1 LSELL
6 LAEKIVKSYGVNRV
20 LRGITLAL
28 GRGEVVG
35 LFGPNGSGK
44 TTLANIISGL
54 VPPDRGRVVFEGKD
68 ITRLTM
74 DARFRAGIS
83 RTFQIPD
90 PYPSLTVVES
100 VRVAMLC
107 GEAGRAAR
115 RDPHGASGQPPES
128 TVEEEIES
136 LLVRTGLFAQRFWP
150 AAKLSQGCLR
160 RLEFARAISCR
171 PRLILFD
178 EVFSAL
184 SARDEAEMVALMRS
198 LHREEGISFLLI
210 SHNPLI
216 LEELCDR
223 VVAIEDGRVFW
234 EGKPGDL
241 AKYVPA
247 ANHAHGHDEDPAPR
261 GTDAGAK

>member
-1 LSELL
+1 LSDLL
-6 LAEKIVKSYGVNRV
+6 LAEGIAKSFGTNRV
-20 LRGITLAL
+20 LRGITLAV

-54 VPPDRGRVVFEGKD
+54 ILPDRGRIRFEGKD
-68 ITRLTM
+68 VTRMTM

-100 VRVAMLC
+100 VRVALLC
-107 GEAGRAAR
+107 GRQAR
-115 RDPHGASGQPPES
+115 RADGKEKRGL
-128 TVEEEIES
+128 EEELDS

-171 PRLILFD
+171 PRLILLD

-184 SARDEAEMVALMRS
+184 SARDESELVDLMRI
-198 LHREEGISFLLI
+198 LHRKEGISFLLI

-223 VVAIEDGRVFW
+223 VVAIEDGRIFW
-234 EGKPGDL
+234 DGKPGDL

-247 ANHAHGHDEDPAPR
+247 ANHAHGHQAETQEE
-261 GTDAGAK
+261 GQG

>member
-1 LSELL
+1 VNELL
-6 LAEKIVKSYGVNRV
+6 LAEGITKSFGTNRV
-20 LRGITLAL
+20 LRGVTLAI

-54 VPPDRGRVVFEGKD
+54 ILPDRGRILFEGKD
-68 ITRLTM
+68 VTRTTM

-90 PYPSLTVVES
+90 PYPSLTVNES
-100 VRVAMLC
+100 VRVALLC
-107 GEAGRAAR
+107 GNPAR
-115 RDPHGASGQPPES
+115 QARGDAKERL
-128 TVEEEIES
+128 EERLES
-136 LLVRTGLFAQRFWP
+136 LLVRTGLFAQRFWS

-160 RLEFARAISCR
+160 RLEFARAISCM
-171 PRLILFD
+171 PRLVLLD

-184 SARDEAEMVALMRS
+184 SSKDEAELVGLMRS

-223 VVAIEDGRVFW
+223 VVAIEDGKVFW

-241 AKYVPA
+241 ARCVPA
-247 ANHAHGHDEDPAPR
+247 ANHAHSGEAELR
-261 GTDAGAK
+261 GEG

>member
-1 LSELL
+1 MSGLL
-6 LAEKIVKSYGVNRV
+6 LAEGIVKSFGATRV
-20 LRGITLAL
+20 LRGITMEI

-54 VPPDRGRVVFEGKD
+54 LLPDRGRILFEGKD
-68 ITRLTM
+68 VTRMTM

-100 VRVAMLC
+100 VRVALL
-107 GEAGRAAR
+107 GGQPAR
-115 RDPHGASGQPPES
+115 RARGKEKEGL
-128 TVEEEIES
+128 EEELDS

-171 PRLILFD
+171 PRLILLD

-184 SARDEAEMVALMRS
+184 SARDEAELVGLMRT
-198 LHREEGISFLLI
+198 LHREEEISFLVI

-223 VVAIEDGRVFW
+223 VIAIEDGRVFW

-241 AKYVPA
+241 A
-247 ANHAHGHDEDPAPR
+247 R
-261 GTDAGAK
+261 

>member
-1 LSELL
+1 LSDLL
-6 LAEKIVKSYGVNRV
+6 LAEGIAKSFGTNRV
-20 LRGITLAL
+20 LRGITLAV

-54 VPPDRGRVVFEGKD
+54 ILPDRGRIRFEGKD
-68 ITRLTM
+68 VTRMTM

-100 VRVAMLC
+100 VRVALLC
-107 GEAGRAAR
+107 GRQAR
-115 RDPHGASGQPPES
+115 RADGKEKRGL
-128 TVEEEIES
+128 EEELDS

-171 PRLILFD
+171 PRLILLD

-184 SARDEAEMVALMRS
+184 SARDESELVDLMRI

-223 VVAIEDGRVFW
+223 VVAIEDGRIFW
-234 EGKPGDL
+234 DGKPGDL

-247 ANHAHGHDEDPAPR
+247 ANHAHGQEAETR
-261 GTDAGAK
+261 EEGQG

>member
-1 LSELL
+1 MSGLL
-6 LAEKIVKSYGVNRV
+6 LAEGIVKSFGATRV
-20 LRGITLAL
+20 LRGITMEI

-44 TTLANIISGL
+44 TTMANIISGL
-54 VPPDRGRVVFEGKD
+54 LLPDRGRVLFEGKD
-68 ITRLTM
+68 VTRMTM
-74 DARFRAGIS
+74 DARFRAGIA

-100 VRVAMLC
+100 VRVALL
-107 GEAGRAAR
+107 GGQPAR
-115 RDPHGASGQPPES
+115 RARGEEKGGL
-128 TVEEEIES
+128 EEELDS

-171 PRLILFD
+171 PRLILLD

-184 SARDEAEMVALMRS
+184 SARDEAELVGLMRT
-198 LHREEGISFLLI
+198 LHREERISFLVI

-241 AKYVPA
+241 ARYVPA
-247 ANHAHGHDEDPAPR
+247 ANHGHEGELRDE
-261 GTDAGAK
+261 G

>member
-1 LSELL
+1 MSDLL
-6 LAEKIVKSYGVNRV
+6 LADRITKSFGTNRV
-20 LRGITLAL
+20 LRGVTIGI

-44 TTLANIISGL
+44 TTLANIITGL
-54 VPPDRGRVVFEGKD
+54 TRPDKGRILFEGKD
-68 ITRLTM
+68 VTGMSM
-74 DARFRAGIS
+74 DARFRAGIA

-100 VRVAMLC
+100 VRVALLC
-107 GEAGRAAR
+107 SEAGRKETEGKGPGFQENL
-115 RDPHGASGQPPES
+115 D
-128 TVEEEIES
+128 S

-171 PRLILFD
+171 PKFILLD

-184 SARDEAEMVALMRS
+184 SARDEAELVALMRS
-198 LHREEGISFLLI
+198 LHREEDISFLLI

-241 AKYVPA
+241 AKYVPTSH
-247 ANHAHGHDEDPAPR
+247 HAHGDE
-261 GTDAGAK
+261 GGNHEGG

>member
-1 LSELL
+1 MSDLL
-6 LAEKIVKSYGVNRV
+6 LAEGITKSFGTNRV
-20 LRGITLAL
+20 LRGITLAV

-54 VPPDRGRVVFEGKD
+54 VPPDRGRVLFEGKD
-68 ITRLTM
+68 VTRLSM
-74 DARFRAGIS
+74 DARFRVGIS

-90 PYPSLTVVES
+90 PYPSLTVLES
-100 VRVAMLC
+100 VRVALVC
-107 GEAGRAAR
+107 GRAVR
-115 RDPHGASGQPPES
+115 RTGGEGREGLEDEL
-128 TVEEEIES
+128 ES

-171 PRLILFD
+171 PRLILLD

-184 SARDEAEMVALMRS
+184 SAKDEGELVALMRS
-198 LHREEGISFLLI
+198 LHHDEDISFLLI

-247 ANHAHGHDEDPAPR
+247 ANHAHAHESGMHD
-261 GTDAGAK
+261 G

>member
-1 LSELL
+1 MSDLL
-6 LAEKIVKSYGVNRV
+6 LAEGIVKSYHGNRV
-20 LRGITLAL
+20 LRGITLSI
-28 GRGEVVG
+28 GKGEVVG

-54 VPPDRGRVVFEGKD
+54 TPPDRGRILFEGRD
-68 ITRLTM
+68 ITRMTM
-74 DARFRAGIS
+74 DARFRAGIA

-90 PYPSLTVVES
+90 PYPSLTVIDS
-100 VRVAMLC
+100 VRVALLC
-107 GEAGRAAR
+107 GESGVAAASN
-115 RDPHGASGQPPES
+115 PGEGAEKGL
-128 TVEEEIES
+128 ES

-160 RLEFARAISCR
+160 RLEFARAISCK
-171 PRLILFD
+171 PRLILLD

-184 SARDEAEMVALMRS
+184 SAKDEAELVGLMRS
-198 LHREEGISFLLI
+198 LHREEDISFLLI

-247 ANHAHGHDEDPAPR
+247 ANHAHAEDPPAN
-261 GTDAGAK
+261 GADDGR

>member
-1 LSELL
+1 MSDLL
-6 LAEKIVKSYGVNRV
+6 LAEGIVKSFGTTRV
-20 LRGITLAL
+20 LRGVNLAV

-54 VPPDRGRVVFEGKD
+54 VFPDRGRVLFEEKD
-68 ITRLTM
+68 ITRMTM

-83 RTFQIPD
+83 RTFQIPN

-100 VRVAMLC
+100 VRVALLC
-107 GEAGRAAR
+107 GQAAR
-115 RDPHGASGQPPES
+115 QAGGEEKAGL
-128 TVEEEIES
+128 EEELDS
-136 LLVRTGLFAQRFWP
+136 LLGRTGLFAQRFWP

-171 PRLILFD
+171 PRLVLLD

-184 SARDEAEMVALMRS
+184 SAKDEAELVALMRS
-198 LHREEGISFLLI
+198 LHREEDISFLLI

-241 AKYVPA
+241 ARYVPA
-247 ANHAHGHDEDPAPR
+247 ANHAHENEMHED
-261 GTDAGAK
+261 G

>member
-1 LSELL
+1 LSDLL
-6 LAEKIVKSYGVNRV
+6 LAEGIAKSFGTNRV
-20 LRGITLAL
+20 LRGITLAV

-54 VPPDRGRVVFEGKD
+54 ILPDRGRIRFEGKD
-68 ITRLTM
+68 VTRMTM

-100 VRVAMLC
+100 VRVALLC
-107 GEAGRAAR
+107 GRQAR
-115 RDPHGASGQPPES
+115 RADGKEKRGL
-128 TVEEEIES
+128 EEELDS

-171 PRLILFD
+171 PRLILLD

-184 SARDEAEMVALMRS
+184 SARDESELVDLMRI
-198 LHREEGISFLLI
+198 LHRKEGISFLLI

-247 ANHAHGHDEDPAPR
+247 ANHAHGHQAETR
-261 GTDAGAK
+261 EEGQG

>member
-1 LSELL
+1 LSDLL
-6 LAEKIVKSYGVNRV
+6 LAEGITKSFGTNRV
-20 LRGITLAL
+20 LRGVTIAV

-54 VPPDRGRVVFEGKD
+54 VPPDRGRVLFEGKD
-68 ITRLTM
+68 VTRLSM

-90 PYPSLTVVES
+90 PYPSLTVLES
-100 VRVAMLC
+100 VRVALVC
-107 GEAGRAAR
+107 GRAVRQAGGER
-115 RDPHGASGQPPES
+115 REGL
-128 TVEEEIES
+128 EEELES

-171 PRLILFD
+171 PRLILLD

-184 SARDEAEMVALMRS
+184 SAKDEEELVALMRS
-198 LHREEGISFLLI
+198 LHREEDISFLLI

-247 ANHAHGHDEDPAPR
+247 ANHAHGHEGEMR
-261 GTDAGAK
+261 EGR

>member
-1 LSELL
+1 VSDLL
-6 LAEKIVKSYGVNRV
+6 LADRITKSFGTNRV
-20 LRGITLAL
+20 LRGITIGI

-44 TTLANIISGL
+44 TTLANIITGL
-54 VPPDRGRVVFEGKD
+54 TRPDKGRILFEGKD
-68 ITRLTM
+68 VTGMSM
-74 DARFRAGIS
+74 DARFRAGIA

-100 VRVAMLC
+100 VRVALLC
-107 GEAGRAAR
+107 GEAGRKETEGEV
-115 RDPHGASGQPPES
+115 PGF
-128 TVEEEIES
+128 EENLDS
-136 LLVRTGLFAQRFWP
+136 LLVRTGLFAQRYWP

-171 PRLILFD
+171 PRFILLD

-184 SARDEAEMVALMRS
+184 SARDEAELVALMRS
-198 LHREEGISFLLI
+198 LHREEDISFLLI

-241 AKYVPA
+241 AKYVPS
-247 ANHAHGHDEDPAPR
+247 ANHAHGNESGNHEGD
-261 GTDAGAK
+261 

>member
-1 LSELL
+1 MSDLL
-6 LAEKIVKSYGVNRV
+6 LADRIVKSFGTNRV
-20 LRGITLAL
+20 LRGVTIGI

-44 TTLANIISGL
+44 TTLANIITGL
-54 VPPDRGRVVFEGKD
+54 ARPDKGRILFEGKD
-68 ITRLTM
+68 VTDMSM
-74 DARFRAGIS
+74 DARFRAGIA

-90 PYPSLTVVES
+90 PYPSLTVLES
-100 VRVAMLC
+100 VRVALLC
-107 GEAGRAAR
+107 GEAAR
-115 RDPHGASGQPPES
+115 KETEGEGPGFQENLD
-128 TVEEEIES
+128 S

-171 PRLILFD
+171 PRFILLD

-184 SARDEAEMVALMRS
+184 SAKDEAELVALMRS
-198 LHREEGISFLLI
+198 LHREEDISFLLI

-241 AKYVPA
+241 AKYVPSA
-247 ANHAHGHDEDPAPR
+247 HHAHGDE
-261 GTDAGAK
+261 GENHEGG

>member
-1 LSELL
+1 LSDLL
-6 LAEKIVKSYGVNRV
+6 LAEGITKSYRTNHV
-20 LRGITLAL
+20 LRGITFSV
-28 GRGEVVG
+28 GKREVVG

-54 VPPDRGRVVFEGKD
+54 CPPDRGRILFEGRD

-74 DARFRAGIS
+74 DARFRAGIA

-90 PYPSLTVVES
+90 PYPSLTVIDS
-100 VRVAMLC
+100 VRVALLC
-107 GEAGRAAR
+107 GETGPAAR
-115 RDPHGASGQPPES
+115 REPVDGSEK
-128 TVEEEIES
+128 ELES

-171 PRLILFD
+171 PRLILLD

-184 SARDEAEMVALMRS
+184 SAKDEAELVGLMRS
-198 LHREEGISFLLI
+198 LHRKEDTSFLLI

-247 ANHAHGHDEDPAPR
+247 ANHAHGEDPPE
-261 GTDAGAK
+261 GGADGER

>member
-1 LSELL
+1 LSDLL
-6 LAEKIVKSYGVNRV
+6 LAEGITKSYGANRV
-20 LRGITLAL
+20 LRGITLAI
-28 GRGEVVG
+28 GQGEVVG

-54 VPPDRGRVVFEGKD
+54 VRPDRGRVVFEGKD
-68 ITRLTM
+68 VTRMSM

-100 VRVAMLC
+100 LRVALLC
-107 GEAGRAAR
+107 GEPGRAAR
-115 RDPHGASGQPPES
+115 QDQRSGTPRAPGE
-128 TVEEEIES
+128 TLEGDLHS

-171 PRLILFD
+171 PRLILLD

-184 SARDEAEMVALMRS
+184 SAKDESELVGLMRS

-216 LEELCDR
+216 IEELCDR
-223 VVAIEDGRVFW
+223 VVAFEDGRVFW

-247 ANHAHGHDEDPAPR
+247 ANHAHEVEERR
-261 GTDAGAK
+261 GADS

>member
-1 LSELL
+1 MSDLL
-6 LAEKIVKSYGVNRV
+6 LAEGITKSYGTNRV
-20 LRGITLAL
+20 LRGITLAI
-28 GRGEVVG
+28 GQGEVVG

-54 VPPDRGRVVFEGKD
+54 SSPDRGRILFEGKD

-90 PYPSLTVVES
+90 PYPSLTVLES
-100 VRVAMLC
+100 VRVALLC
-107 GEAGRAAR
+107 GDPGCAAK
-115 RDPHGASGQPPES
+115 RDLH
-128 TVEEEIES
+128 S

-171 PRLILFD
+171 PRLILLD

-184 SARDEAEMVALMRS
+184 SAKDESELVGLMRS

-223 VVAIEDGRVFW
+223 VVAFEDGRVFW

-247 ANHAHGHDEDPAPR
+247 ANHAHEEEERRGEDA
-261 GTDAGAK
+261 

>member
-1 LSELL
+1 MSDLL
-6 LAEKIVKSYGVNRV
+6 LAEGITKSFGTTRV
-20 LRGITLAL
+20 LRGVNLAV

-54 VPPDRGRVVFEGKD
+54 VFPDRGRVLFEGKD
-68 ITRLTM
+68 ITRMTM

-83 RTFQIPD
+83 RTFQIPN

-100 VRVAMLC
+100 VRVALLC
-107 GEAGRAAR
+107 GQAAR
-115 RDPHGASGQPPES
+115 RAGREEKAGL
-128 TVEEEIES
+128 EEELDS
-136 LLVRTGLFAQRFWP
+136 LLGRTGLFAQRFWP

-171 PRLILFD
+171 PRLVLLD

-184 SARDEAEMVALMRS
+184 SAKDEAELVALMRS
-198 LHREEGISFLLI
+198 LHREEGISLLLI

-241 AKYVPA
+241 ARYVPA
-247 ANHAHGHDEDPAPR
+247 ANHAHESEMHED
-261 GTDAGAK
+261 G